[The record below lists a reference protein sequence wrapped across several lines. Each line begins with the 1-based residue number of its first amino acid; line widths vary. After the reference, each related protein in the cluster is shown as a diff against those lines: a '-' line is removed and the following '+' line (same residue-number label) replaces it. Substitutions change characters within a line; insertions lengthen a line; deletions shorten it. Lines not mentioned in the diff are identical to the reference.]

1 MRSIRLPFLLISAT
15 LILITPLIAMQFSSE
30 VDWGLLDFI
39 LAGIL
44 LYGTAFTINAILNK
58 VQGRTKQI
66 LAIGISLL
74 ILLLIWA
81 ELAVGVFGT
90 PFAGS

>member
-1 MRSIRLPFLLISAT
+1 MKSKRLPFLLGTAT
-15 LILITPLIAMQFSSE
+15 LILITPLIAMQFSQE
-30 VDWGLLDFI
+30 VDWSLLDFI

-44 LYGTAFTINAILNK
+44 LFGTAFTINAILNK